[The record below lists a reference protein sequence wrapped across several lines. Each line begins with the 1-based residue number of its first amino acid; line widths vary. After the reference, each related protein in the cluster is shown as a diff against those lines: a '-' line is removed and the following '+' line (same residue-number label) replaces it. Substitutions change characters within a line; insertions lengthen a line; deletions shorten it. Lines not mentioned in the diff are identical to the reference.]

1 MIGRKAPDENNETM
15 NVQLISSREGGD
27 PLKTKRDPVIRTTL
41 CVAVLAVTIGCAEK
55 QAVTRPEPAAAQKPT
70 SQAAAEPAE
79 AKHNVTD
86 VKGVTYYQ
94 CGSTWYTQAYGN
106 SGVIYMPVPP
116 PSKY

>member
-1 MIGRKAPDENNETM
+1 
-15 NVQLISSREGGD
+15 LFSS
-27 PLKTKRDPVIRTTL
+27 
-41 CVAVLAVTIGCAEK
+41 
-55 QAVTRPEPAAAQKPT
+55 
-70 SQAAAEPAE
+70 E